1 MAPGTDLTA
10 QSPPAAP
17 RIPKLKYRNPLPA
30 GDQIS
35 LSSQTSQ
42 ETPRPP
48 LQRQTSATSS
58 DVPPSPYRPSFE
70 TTASTTSSS
79 LASTPSST
87 SSSNDSKTSKKKKKS
102 NSVFGFLSLKE
113 PSQAALEQFAEQQRK
128 QGNGKGTVSPSNSS
142 IKTSG
147 TFASKKL
154 PENVPK
160 VNSKW
165 DGIPDAVKKRHSTA
179 TTATRTSRDTK
190 RSSGS
195 SFGSKGSHISALPW
209 NTSEFSVMSN
219 ESRGPP
225 NSIMSVP
232 SGINADVYHNGH
244 YIPSSPSESSLGQPS
259 HYFPE
264 EPMAS
269 GALPV
274 ESSRTS
280 LDAEA
285 GPPSIGPYPT
295 TDLETIPD
303 ESESLRS
310 ASPASST
317 DSVDT
322 IVRAEAD
329 AIFKKMND
337 RPQQQSFWGGAAS
350 AVQTPDGSESTVPES
365 HDFLF
370 EIPSSTP
377 SQKNDSP
384 MASPAAPYVAPTI
397 RYTEQPAQQPAHYV
411 PSTVHDN
418 PPPVPHYSPS
428 RLVQNFSRPMASTT
442 PTKQPNFFQP
452 APPPPVAPSSL
463 RSRAMSSGLPT
474 LYENS
479 IASTESLETI
489 RDDSDAR
496 SIAPSLTP
504 SSIAPSELSE
514 HWHQSSRDRLG
525 LGGQLRKSD
534 VLPWKTADDTLGKP
548 KNRHRL
554 SLLMK
559 GALRS

>member
-10 QSPPAAP
+10 QSPPAGP
-17 RIPKLKYRNPLPA
+17 RIPKLKYRNPLPP
-30 GDQIS
+30 DQIS
-35 LSSQTSQ
+35 LSSQTSAQ
-42 ETPRPP
+42 EAARPP

-58 DVPPSPYRPSFE
+58 DVPPSAYRPSFE

-79 LASTPSST
+79 LASTPSSN
-87 SSSNDSKTSKKKKKS
+87 SSSNDSKTSKKKKKTS
-102 NSVFGFLSLKE
+102 SVFGFLSLKE
-113 PSQAALEQFAEQQRK
+113 PSQLALEQFAEQQRK
-128 QGNGKGTVSPSNSS
+128 QGNGKGSVSPSNVSV
-142 IKTSG
+142 KTDG
-147 TFASKKL
+147 TNATFASKKL
-154 PENVPK
+154 PDNVPK

-165 DGIPDAVKKRHSTA
+165 DGIPDAVKKRQSTA
-179 TTATRTSRDTK
+179 STTARTSKDTK

-195 SFGSKGSHISALPW
+195 SFGQASQLSAMPW
-209 NTSEFSVMSN
+209 NSSEFSVMSN

-225 NSIMSVP
+225 NSIMSVAAV
-232 SGINADVYHNGH
+232 NADIYHNGH
-244 YIPSSPSESSLGQPS
+244 YVPTSPSEGSLTEPS
-259 HYFPE
+259 YYHPE

-274 ESSRTS
+274 EHPVAVQDDAGSPPKPS
-280 LDAEA
+280 LD
-285 GPPSIGPYPT
+285 
-295 TDLETIPD
+295 TIRDDRPD
-303 ESESLRS
+303 
-310 ASPASST
+310 SPASST

-322 IVRAEAD
+322 VVRAEAEV
-329 AIFKKMND
+329 IFKKMND
-337 RPQQQSFWGGAAS
+337 RPQQQTFWGGS
-350 AVQTPDGSESTVPES
+350 VPAVQMPSEPESSVPES

-370 EIPSSTP
+370 DIPSSNP
-377 SQKNDSP
+377 SQSQKNDSP
-384 MASPAAPYVAPTI
+384 MASPAASHIAPAV
-397 RYTEQPAQQPAHYV
+397 RYTEPPAHYV
-411 PSTVHDN
+411 PSTAHDN

-428 RLVQNFSRPMASTT
+428 RPVQNFSRPMVPTT
-442 PTKQPNFFQP
+442 PTKSTNFFQP

-479 IASTESLETI
+479 IASTESLETV

-496 SIAPSLTP
+496 SIAPSFTP

-525 LGGQLRKSD
+525 LGGQMRKSD
-534 VLPWKTADDTLGKP
+534 VLPWSKTMEESPGKP
-548 KNRHRL
+548 KNRYRL

>member
-10 QSPPAAP
+10 QSPPAGP
-17 RIPKLKYRNPLPA
+17 RIPKLKYRNPLPP
-30 GDQIS
+30 DQIS
-35 LSSQTSQ
+35 LSSQTSAQ
-42 ETPRPP
+42 EAARPP
-48 LQRQTSATSS
+48 LQRQTSTTSS

-79 LASTPSST
+79 LASTPSSN
-87 SSSNDSKTSKKKKKS
+87 SSSNDSKTSKKKKKTS
-102 NSVFGFLSLKE
+102 SVFGFLSLKE
-113 PSQAALEQFAEQQRK
+113 PSQLALEQFAEQQRK
-128 QGNGKGTVSPSNSS
+128 QGNGRGSVSPSNVSV
-142 IKTSG
+142 KTG
-147 TFASKKL
+147 GTNATFASKKL
-154 PENVPK
+154 PDNVPK

-165 DGIPDAVKKRHSTA
+165 DGIPDAVKKRQSTA
-179 TTATRTSRDTK
+179 STTARTSKDTK

-195 SFGSKGSHISALPW
+195 SYGQASQLSAMPW

-225 NSIMSVP
+225 NSIMSVAAV
-232 SGINADVYHNGH
+232 NADIYHNGH
-244 YIPSSPSESSLGQPS
+244 YVPTSPSEGSLAEPS
-259 HYFPE
+259 YYHPE

-274 ESSRTS
+274 EYPVALQGDAGSPPKAS
-280 LDAEA
+280 LD
-285 GPPSIGPYPT
+285 
-295 TDLETIPD
+295 TIRDDRPD
-303 ESESLRS
+303 
-310 ASPASST
+310 SPASST

-322 IVRAEAD
+322 VVRAEAEV
-329 AIFKKMND
+329 IFKKMND
-337 RPQQQSFWGGAAS
+337 RPQQQTFWGGNAP
-350 AVQTPDGSESTVPES
+350 AVQIPSGPETSVPES

-370 EIPSSTP
+370 DIPSSTP
-377 SQKNDSP
+377 TQSQKNDSP
-384 MASPAAPYVAPTI
+384 MASPAASHTAPAV
-397 RYTEQPAQQPAHYV
+397 RYTETPAHYV
-411 PSTVHDN
+411 PSTTHDN

-428 RLVQNFSRPMASTT
+428 RPVLNFSRPMVPTT
-442 PTKQPNFFQP
+442 PTKPANFFQP

-479 IASTESLETI
+479 IASTESLETV

-496 SIAPSLTP
+496 SIAPSFTP

-514 HWHQSSRDRLG
+514 HWHQSPRDRLG
-525 LGGQLRKSD
+525 LGGSMRKSD
-534 VLPWKTADDTLGKP
+534 VLPWSKTMEESPGKP

>member
-10 QSPPAAP
+10 QSPPAAA

-30 GDQIS
+30 DQIS
-35 LSSQTSQ
+35 LSLQNSQ
-42 ETPRPP
+42 EVTQPS

-58 DVPPSPYRPSFE
+58 DVPPSPYPPSLE

-79 LASTPSST
+79 LASTPSSN

-113 PSQAALEQFAEQQRK
+113 PSQVALEQFAEQQRK
-128 QGNGKGTVSPSNSS
+128 QGNGKGTTSPSNSS

-154 PENVPK
+154 PDKVPK

-165 DGIPDAVKKRHSTA
+165 DGIPDAVKKRQSTA
-179 TTATRTSRDTK
+179 TATTRTSKDTK

-195 SFGSKGSHISALPW
+195 SFGQGSQLSALPW

-232 SGINADVYHNGH
+232 SGINADIYHNGH
-244 YIPSSPSESSLGQPS
+244 YIPSSPSESSLREPS
-259 HYFPE
+259 YYFPE

-274 ESSRTS
+274 EHPTTS
-280 LDAEA
+280 NEAEA
-285 GPPSIGPYPT
+285 GPLSKGPYPT

-303 ESESLRS
+303 EPEGLRS

-337 RPQQQSFWGGAAS
+337 RPQQQSFWGRS
-350 AVQTPDGSESTVPES
+350 APAVRTLTEYESSVPES
-365 HDFLF
+365 HEFLF
-370 EIPSSTP
+370 ETSSSAP

-384 MASPAAPYVAPTI
+384 MAFPPTPYIAPAV
-397 RYTEQPAQQPAHYV
+397 RCTEPPAHYV
-411 PSTVHDN
+411 PSTAHDDSL
-418 PPPVPHYSPS
+418 PVPHYSPS
-428 RLVQNFSRPMASTT
+428 RPVQNFSRPMALTT
-442 PTKQPNFFQP
+442 PTKPTNSFQP
-452 APPPPVAPSSL
+452 AHPPPVAPSSL
-463 RSRAMSSGLPT
+463 RSRAISSGLPT

-489 RDDSDAR
+489 RDDSDVR
-496 SIAPSLTP
+496 SIAPSFTP

-534 VLPWKTADDTLGKP
+534 VLPWKTAEGSLGKP
-548 KNRHRL
+548 KSRHRL